1 MMLGSFQLLL
11 GMPKFAIRATASF
24 LFQAACN
31 RIFSEA
37 VRFLALFSIFSRLV
51 GNTCEVIE
59 TAVVRLCQQ
68 HQRVQRDLTN
78 AFLIPVVGVRVTE
91 NLPRCLCHRVTAFQT
106 ELFQPDQHFLP
117 LRRFFYFSVHE

>member
-24 LFQAACN
+24 HFQAACN

-59 TAVVRLCQQ
+59 TAVVRLYQQ

-78 AFLIPVVGVRVTE
+78 AFLIPVVGVQMAE
-91 NLPRCLCHRVTAFQT
+91 NLPR
-106 ELFQPDQHFLP
+106 
-117 LRRFFYFSVHE
+117 RRFFYFSVHE

>member
-78 AFLIPVVGVRVTE
+78 AFLIPVVGVQMAE
-91 NLPRCLCHRVTAFQT
+91 NLPR
-106 ELFQPDQHFLP
+106 
-117 LRRFFYFSVHE
+117 RRFFYFSVHE